1 MHQSVVNPKAVR
13 VSNSSE
19 KATEKKGPA
28 IEVRAVSSSSPTGSS
43 SESAAPVAP
52 SSVRMNKGRIWNEPE
67 TRRKSPG
74 RVDSER
80 SESDASPQRGGHRH
94 EKTHLLVEAHEHQ
107 LSDITETC
115 KREMNLL
122 SSLKGSQMV
131 SFVWKGNGGVLK
143 IAKLKIANIIIANF
157 FVTN

>member
-131 SFVWKGNGGVLK
+131 SFV
-143 IAKLKIANIIIANF
+143 
-157 FVTN
+157 